1 MTTCKVSNI
10 PIGDVVF
17 DDKDNNNV
25 VAKRRKSALASSSS
39 SSIKVPG
46 TDEQQVAETTFA

>member
-25 VAKRRKSALASSSS
+25 VAKRRKSALAS
-39 SSIKVPG
+39 
-46 TDEQQVAETTFA
+46 